1 MTEFLNV
8 SSQILY
14 SIQQILNKSG
24 SIYVMTEEIEV
35 HLGTILVG
43 FQVVILLLKKKKK
56 SDTSQKNEVLS
67 SRHNEV
73 MKIFHRK

>member
-43 FQVVILLLKKKKK
+43 FQVVILLLKKKK

>member
-14 SIQQILNKSG
+14 SIQQILDKSG

-43 FQVVILLLKKKKK
+43 FQVVILLLKKKKNLTPLK
-56 SDTSQKNEVLS
+56 K
-67 SRHNEV
+67 
-73 MKIFHRK
+73 MKCSVPGTMRS